1 MAGSVSKNT
10 DYLVNNDLLSGS
22 SKNKKAKE
30 LGIPIILEEELIRL
44 VKAKNLR
51 LDRVITDV
59 YPFERAAQ
67 AFEDFH
73 QNAGS
78 MLKVMIEF

>member
-1 MAGSVSKNT
+1 MIGIGKHNI
-10 DYLVNNDLLSGS
+10 DLDFTVIQ
-22 SKNKKAKE
+22 KKE
-30 LGIPIILEEELIRL
+30 LNIFGSRNALTGDFTELIRL

>member
-1 MAGSVSKNT
+1 
-10 DYLVNNDLLSGS
+10 
-22 SKNKKAKE
+22 
-30 LGIPIILEEELIRL
+30 
-44 VKAKNLR
+44 

>member
-1 MAGSVSKNT
+1 MYPKSHFLPKSSVQK
-10 DYLVNNDLLSGS
+10 
-22 SKNKKAKE
+22 KE
-30 LGIPIILEEELIRL
+30 LNIYGSRNAMTRDFEELIDT
-44 VKAKNLR
+44 VKNQGLK
-51 LDRVITDV
+51 LDAVVTNV
-59 YPFERAAQ
+59 YPFEKAAQ